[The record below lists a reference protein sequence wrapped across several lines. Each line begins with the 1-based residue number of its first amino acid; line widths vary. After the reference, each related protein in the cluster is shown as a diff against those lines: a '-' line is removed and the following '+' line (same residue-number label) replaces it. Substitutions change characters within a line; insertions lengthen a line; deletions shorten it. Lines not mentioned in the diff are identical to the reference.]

1 MDVKQYLAN
10 QRQGTHQSR
19 ERADIA
25 GSTRK
30 IKKQK
35 GTGTARAGS
44 IKNPLFRGGGRV
56 FGPRPKSHGFKLN
69 KKLKVL
75 ARKSALTYKAKED
88 SILVLDNLSFKTPK
102 TKDFLSVLKNLKID
116 GDKSLFVTS
125 EKDQNTFLSSR
136 NIKNAKVITADKL
149 NTYDILY
156 SHKLIISENAFDQI
170 EKLFKVNVIKVNI
183 INQKSKLKIKQG
195 KKSTKSG
202 YKKAIITLKKGQ
214 SIDLTT
220 GI

>member
-1 MDVKQYLAN
+1 MEIKVLNKEGKATAKKVSLTKEIFDIEPNDHAIYLDVKQYLAN

-19 ERADIA
+19 ERGDIA

-56 FGPRPKSHGFKLN
+56 FGPRPKSYSFKLN

-88 SILVLDNLSFKTPK
+88 SILVLDDLSFKTPK
-102 TKDFLSVLKNLKID
+102 TKDFISVLKNLKID
-116 GDKSLFVTS
+116 SDKSLFVTS

-136 NIKNAKVITADKL
+136 NLKNAKVITADKL

-170 EKLFKVNVIKVNI
+170 EKLFKV
-183 INQKSKLKIKQG
+183 
-195 KKSTKSG
+195 
-202 YKKAIITLKKGQ
+202 
-214 SIDLTT
+214 
-220 GI
+220 

>member
-1 MDVKQYLAN
+1 MEIKVLNKEGKATAKKVSLTKDIFAIEPNDHAIYLDVKQYLAN

-19 ERADIA
+19 ERGDIA

-56 FGPRPKSHGFKLN
+56 FGPRPKSYSFKLN

-75 ARKSALTYKAKED
+75 ARKSALTYKAQED
-88 SILVLDNLSFKTPK
+88 SILVLDDLSFKTPK

-125 EKDQNTFLSSR
+125 EKDQNTLLSSR
-136 NIKNAKVITADKL
+136 NLKNAKVITADKL

-156 SHKLIISENAFDQI
+156 SRKLIISENAFDQI
-170 EKLFKVNVIKVNI
+170 EKLFKV
-183 INQKSKLKIKQG
+183 
-195 KKSTKSG
+195 
-202 YKKAIITLKKGQ
+202 
-214 SIDLTT
+214 
-220 GI
+220 